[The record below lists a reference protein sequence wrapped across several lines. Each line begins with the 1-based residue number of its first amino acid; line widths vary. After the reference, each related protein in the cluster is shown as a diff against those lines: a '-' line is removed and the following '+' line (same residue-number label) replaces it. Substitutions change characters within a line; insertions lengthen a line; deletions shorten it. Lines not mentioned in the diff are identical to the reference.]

1 MLLYVAG
8 KYKGK
13 NEAEKMAN
21 IGLAK
26 QAAIELWNE
35 GHAVICPHMN
45 TQDFEHYTNLE
56 NEDFVELD
64 LLMVERCDGIVM
76 LENWRESKGA
86 IKELKHATEQGL
98 RVYYWPEKPHWKTM
112 EAMERK

>member
-8 KYKGK
+8 RYTGK
-13 NEAEKMAN
+13 NEGEKMAN

-26 QAAIELWNE
+26 QAAIELWNM

-56 NEDFVELD
+56 NADFVTPD

-76 LENWRESKGA
+76 LENWRESRGA
-86 IKELKHATEQGL
+86 IKELQHAMEHGL
-98 RVYYWPEKPHWKTM
+98 QVCYWPDKPIK
-112 EAMERK
+112 E